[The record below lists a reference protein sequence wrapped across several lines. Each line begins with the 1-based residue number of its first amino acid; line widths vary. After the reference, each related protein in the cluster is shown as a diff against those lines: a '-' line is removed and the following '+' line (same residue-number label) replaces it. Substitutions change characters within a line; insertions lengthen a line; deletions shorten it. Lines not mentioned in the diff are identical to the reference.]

1 MENSFKTES
10 ASSAFSL
17 QSSSETL
24 FSIQLLDFKTS
35 FLEALEELRMRREA
49 ETQYE
54 EQIAKIIME
63 TQELKWQKETL
74 QNQKETLAKQ
84 HKEAMA
90 VLKKQELKKV
100 TSDLIKTKVTC
111 QQQKMGAENNL
122 TIKEQKF
129 QELEERLKKELEL
142 NKKINEEITCIQ
154 EEKQA
159 SNLRYFGS
167 Q

>member
-1 MENSFKTES
+1 MVKENHEKLEQNVQE
-10 ASSAFSL
+10 A
-17 QSSSETL
+17 
-24 FSIQLLDFKTS
+24 IQLNKRL
-35 FLEALEELRMRREA
+35 LAL
-49 ETQYE
+49 
-54 EQIAKIIME
+54 
-63 TQELKWQKETL
+63 
-74 QNQKETLAKQ
+74 N
-84 HKEAMA
+84 
-90 VLKKQELKKV
+90 KKQESEIHSLNKELKKV